1 MALLCGRR
9 DPKRKI
15 LEVQKL
21 LIDGSKICLLECG
34 HKQIARPQKQRFG
47 GYRPMQK
54 KLECREC
61 SREEA
66 GGSPLTAEQWE
77 SLHVDSA
84 LVVKDNT

>member
-54 KLECREC
+54 KVGMQGVQQGRGRGKSTHC
-61 SREEA
+61 
-66 GGSPLTAEQWE
+66 
-77 SLHVDSA
+77 
-84 LVVKDNT
+84 